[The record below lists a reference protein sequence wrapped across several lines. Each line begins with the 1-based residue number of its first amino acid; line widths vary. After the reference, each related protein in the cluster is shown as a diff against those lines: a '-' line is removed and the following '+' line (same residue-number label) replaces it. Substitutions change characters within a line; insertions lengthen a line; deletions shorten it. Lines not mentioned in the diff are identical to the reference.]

1 MATIL
6 ITGGLGYVGSAT
18 TIPLEK
24 QGHKCILVDKKI
36 GVNTLNI
43 LKILKIYYKEK
54 PDAIVHLAAK
64 KSVGE
69 SLKHPLSYYVNNV
82 GSTLSV
88 ALVSALFRVPVVF
101 ASSAA
106 IYSPRN
112 PYAKGKLIEER
123 IISNLS
129 RYVILRY
136 FNIGGQMAGVKDEQS
151 ANIFSIINSSVING
165 STFRVNDARS
175 TRDYVHVKDIG
186 EANLKAVEH
195 LLAGGGSFLTDICS
209 DKQHSVVDILDLYK
223 NNGIKL
229 NIEYSNIPE
238 LTIFPTII
246 LGHLLGW
253 EATSTFDDIVKS
265 EIKSVRGIST

>member
-18 TIPLEK
+18 TISFEE
-24 QGHKCILVDKKI
+24 QGHRCVLVDKKN

-43 LKILKIYYKEK
+43 LKILRIVYREK
-54 PDAIVHLAAK
+54 PKAIVHLAAK

-69 SLKHPLSYYVNNV
+69 SLQHPLPYYLNNV

-88 ALVSALFRVPVVF
+88 AFVSALFRVPVVF

-106 IYSPRN
+106 IYSPHN

-123 IISNLS
+123 IISKLR

-136 FNIGGQMAGVKDEQS
+136 FNIGGQMVGVKDEQS
-151 ANIFSIINSSVING
+151 TNIFSIINSAAISG
-165 STFRVNDARS
+165 STFVVNNAHS
-175 TRDYVHVKDIG
+175 TRDYVHVRDIG

-195 LLAGGGSFLTDICS
+195 LLAGGGSLLTDICS
-209 DKQHSVVDILDLYK
+209 TKQRSVIDILELYK
-223 NNGIKL
+223 SNNINL
-229 NIEYSNIPE
+229 NIEYHNVPDV
-238 LTIFPTII
+238 TIFPTKR
-246 LGHLLGW
+246 LGHLIGW
-253 EATSTFDDIVKS
+253 KASSTFAEVVQS
-265 EIKSVRGIST
+265 EIDPLKEVK

>member
-6 ITGGLGYVGSAT
+6 ITGGLGYVGKAT

-24 QGHKCILVDKKI
+24 QGHKCILVDKKVGI
-36 GVNTLNI
+36 NTINI
-43 LKILKIYYKEK
+43 LKILRIVHREK
-54 PDAIVHLAAK
+54 PQAIVHLAAK

-69 SLKHPLSYYVNNV
+69 SLKHPLSYYLNNV

-106 IYSPRN
+106 IYSPHN

-123 IISNLS
+123 IISKLS
-129 RYVILRY
+129 RHVILRY
-136 FNIGGQMAGVKDEQS
+136 FNIGGQMVSVKDEQS
-151 ANIFSIINSSVING
+151 TNIFSIINSSVING
-165 STFRVNDARS
+165 STVRVNDTHS

-195 LLAGGGSFLTDICS
+195 LLAGGGPFLTDICS
-209 DKQHSVVDILDLYK
+209 AKQHSVVDILDLYE
-223 NNGIKL
+223 NSGIKL
-229 NIEYSNIPE
+229 NIEYCNVPE
-238 LTIFPTII
+238 RTIFPTIR

-253 EATSTFDDIVKS
+253 KASSTFSDIVKS
-265 EIKSVRGIST
+265 EIESVKGNK